1 MLLSLQH
8 KTTFVY
14 KGEAKDSVNDLRLCP
29 TSDTHQQCRSFKL
42 TITPTASPLEYED
55 FNGNIVHSFNIT
67 QSHPRLIIHAE
78 SEVETVPNYERKNVP
93 EASFK
98 ELKDSPD
105 AYQFAEFLTPSS
117 YIAFDDSLKAEA
129 EKLVNLTRSDVWSE
143 AKKIGT
149 HIFKTFKYS
158 PGTTSVKTTAQ
169 DALNLRSGVCQDFAH
184 VMIGLCRLHG
194 IPARYVSG
202 YFFNITRRHGEIE
215 ASHAWVEVY
224 IPNLGW
230 TGFDPTHDRDVDERY
245 IKVATGKDYA
255 DIIPVSG
262 TYRGGVTEKLD
273 VEVNVREISRTYIP
287 T

>member
-1 MLLSLQH
+1 
-8 KTTFVY
+8 
-14 KGEAKDSVNDLRLCP
+14 
-29 TSDTHQQCRSFKL
+29 
-42 TITPTASPLEYED
+42 
-55 FNGNIVHSFNIT
+55 
-67 QSHPRLIIHAE
+67 
-78 SEVETVPNYERKNVP
+78 
-93 EASFK
+93 
-98 ELKDSPD
+98 
-105 AYQFAEFLTPSS
+105 
-117 YIAFDDSLKAEA
+117 
-129 EKLVNLTRSDVWSE
+129 
-143 AKKIGT
+143 
-149 HIFKTFKYS
+149 
-158 PGTTSVKTTAQ
+158 
-169 DALNLRSGVCQDFAH
+169 
-184 VMIGLCRLHG
+184 MIGLCRLHG